1 MRWPGH
7 RLALTLAAGVLVIWA
22 AAMALTLRAAALPT
36 SASGT
41 MLAVFEPGTPQ
52 EMQFAA
58 LINAGGRPLRTTWL
72 PFVWVVAGDEAGFAG
87 RLMAAGAIG
96 TYGDM
101 PLSPSLAGCFAYA
114 DAKAAELF
122 SIR

>member
-1 MRWPGH
+1 MVDDSPPRRRSLDH
-7 RLALTLAAGVLVIWA
+7 HADRLALTLAAGVLVIWA

-52 EMQFAA
+52 EMQFVA

-72 PFVWVVAGDEAGFAG
+72 PFVWVVAEIG
-87 RLMAAGAIG
+87 RAHV
-96 TYGDM
+96 
-101 PLSPSLAGCFAYA
+101 
-114 DAKAAELF
+114 
-122 SIR
+122 